1 MNFWKEIESN
11 LWNEGFEVMNEND
24 SIEWHSEKGSH
35 RIDLKNIAINKDKL
49 AWYQDEEYGR
59 CWVKI
64 KYPDGIIL
72 NWRPFSNHS
81 DFGFNFHFIKWFNDR
96 LLIIYTE
103 NKTGVTDIIE
113 IDKLK
118 VETLYSGNISEI
130 QIENSLIFIKNNSE
144 FIQIINLSFG
154 IKESEKLNLHDFKLK
169 FPNVEMKSLS
179 YFFMNYETD
188 YNKNY
193 S

>member
-11 LWNEGFEVMNEND
+11 LWNEGFDVMNEND
-24 SIEWHSEKGSH
+24 SIEWQSEKGSH
-35 RIDLKNIAINKDKL
+35 RIDFKNIAIDKDKL

-72 NWRPFSNHS
+72 NWRPISNHP
-81 DFGFNFHFIKWFNDR
+81 DWGFRLKYIKWFKNQ
-96 LLIIYTE
+96 LIVIYGE
-103 NKTGVTDIIE
+103 KHCDFIIK
-113 IDKLK
+113 IDDLK
-118 VETLYSGNISEI
+118 VEELYCNNIAEI
-130 QIENSLIFIKNNSE
+130 QIIDNLIFVKNFSE
-144 FIQIINLSFG
+144 IVLVINLNL
-154 IKESEKLNLHDFKLK
+154 ETSEIVKMPYNEFKMTFPKVKLE
-169 FPNVEMKSLS
+169 PEWG
-179 YFFMNYETD
+179 YFVILDEN